1 MKKITKSIV
10 KGKWLII
17 ILALILVIPCV
28 LGYNST
34 KINYDILSYLP
45 NDIETI
51 KGEKILTDDFHS
63 GAFSIVV
70 TKNMS
75 PKDMMILQEQF
86 KKIDGV
92 ERVMSVND
100 LATIEIPEEA
110 KQVLGKDIS
119 ITDIFPE
126 EEMTKIATK
135 YNGLILVTFRN
146 STSDDKTLEAVEQMR
161 DMVENKAEVGGMSA
175 MVLDTKEL
183 FNSEMLLYVVIAVI
197 LCILILELSLDSYI
211 VPLLLMVNIGLA
223 ILFNM
228 GSNILLGDI
237 SYITKAIAAVLQL
250 GVTTDFSIFLYHKYE
265 KKKENNKDKTI
276 AMEEAIH
283 DTFTSVIG
291 SSLTTIAGFLALCTM
306 TLTLGFDIGVVMAK
320 GVLIGVLCV
329 LTIFPALLLIFDKII
344 EKTKHKKI
352 LPEFKLIKNFV
363 FKHHLII
370 FILFLILLIPAYIYQ
385 TKTDVYYK
393 LDESIPENYGYRKA
407 TKALHEKYG
416 LVSQEMLLVPKSIDD
431 NKIIEMVEKIEK
443 VEGIDFVLSSSSLTK
458 QGIPEMLIPTELS
471 SIYQTDDYN
480 MIIIGSKYDI
490 ATDELNKQIKAVNKI
505 IKSYDKNIILA
516 GEGPLTNDLVT
527 TTDTDLRNVSITSIA
542 VIFIIMLLV
551 LKSITLPVLL
561 VTAIEF
567 AIFINMGIPYF
578 MGTKIP
584 FVASV
589 VIGTIQLGATIDY
602 AILMT
607 TKYLEERKSKDKK
620 DAVKGALDN
629 SVSSII
635 VSGMCFFGATV
646 GVGIVSKVDM
656 IGSLCILLARGA
668 IISMLVVICVVP
680 SMLLLFDK
688 LIVKTTLLK
697 TKTK

>member
-1 MKKITKSIV
+1 MKAIGKNIV
-10 KGKWLII
+10 KGKWLI
-17 ILALILVIPCV
+17 LILTVLLMIPSV
-28 LGYNST
+28 LGYVST
-34 KINYDILSYLP
+34 KINYDILVYLP
-45 NDIETI
+45 DDIETI
-51 KGEKILTDDFHS
+51 KGENILTDEFHS

-70 TKNMS
+70 TNGMS
-75 PKDMMILQEQF
+75 PKNMLKLEEKF
-86 KKIDGV
+86 KTIDSV
-92 ERVMSVND
+92 EKVMSVND
-100 LATIEIPEEA
+100 LATLEIPDEV
-110 KQVLGKDIS
+110 KQMLGKDVDLEALI
-119 ITDIFPE
+119 PKE
-126 EEMTKIATK
+126 MMTKLALK

-146 STSDDKTLEAVEQMR
+146 STSDDKTLAAVDEIR
-161 DMVENKAEVGGMSA
+161 DIVKDKAEVGGMSA

-211 VPLLLMVNIGLA
+211 VPFILIINIGIA

-228 GSNILLGDI
+228 GSNILLGNI

-265 KKKENNKDKTI
+265 NRKEKENDNNK

-283 DTFTSVIG
+283 DTFTSILG

-329 LTIFPALLLIFDKII
+329 LTIFPSLLLVCDKVI

-352 LPEFKLIKNFV
+352 LPEFNHIKNFV

-370 FILFLILLIPAYIYQ
+370 FILFIVLLVPAYIFQ
-385 TKTDVYYK
+385 TKTEVYYK
-393 LDESIPENYGYRKA
+393 LDESIPDNYGYRVA
-407 TKALHEKYG
+407 TKKLQEKYG
-416 LVSQEMLLVPKSIDD
+416 LVSQEMILIPKDMDST
-431 NKIIEMVEKIEK
+431 KVEEMVEKVK
-443 VEGIDFVLSSSSLTK
+443 AVKGIDFVISSSSLAK
-458 QGIPEMLIPTELS
+458 LGIPEELVPPNLRT
-471 SIYQTDDYN
+471 IYESKNYK
-480 MIIIGSKYDI
+480 MIIVGSKYDI
-490 ATDELNKQIKAVNKI
+490 ATDELNDQITTVNKI
-505 IKSYDKNIILA
+505 IKGYDKDIILA
-516 GEGPLTNDLVT
+516 GEGPLTKDLVDT
-527 TTDTDLRNVSITSIA
+527 TEIDLRNVSITSIA

-551 LKSITLPVLL
+551 LKSITLPILL

-567 AIFINMGIPYF
+567 AIFINMSVPYF
-578 MGTKIP
+578 MGTKLP
-584 FVASV
+584 FVATV

-607 TKYLEERKSKDKK
+607 TKYLEERKTKDKEE
-620 DAVKGALDN
+620 AVKGALDN

-635 VSGMCFFGATV
+635 VSAMCFFGATV

-656 IGSLCILLARGA
+656 IGSLCILLCRGA
-668 IISMLVVICVVP
+668 IISMLVVICIVP
-680 SMLLLFDK
+680 SLLLIFDK

-697 TKTK
+697 NKKD

>member
-1 MKKITKSIV
+1 MKTIGKNIV
-10 KGKWLII
+10 KGKWLI
-17 ILALILVIPCV
+17 LILTVLLIIPSV
-28 LGYNST
+28 LGYVST
-34 KINYDILSYLP
+34 KINYDILVYLP
-45 NDIETI
+45 DDIETI
-51 KGEKILTDDFHS
+51 KGENILTDEFHS

-70 TKNMS
+70 VDRMS
-75 PKDMMILQEQF
+75 PKNMLALEEKF
-86 KKIDGV
+86 KTIDSV
-92 ERVMSVND
+92 EKVMSVND
-100 LATIEIPEEA
+100 LATLEIPEEV
-110 KQVLGKDIS
+110 KQMLGKDVDLESLI
-119 ITDIFPE
+119 PK
-126 EEMTKIATK
+126 EEMTKIALK

-146 STSDDKTLEAVEQMR
+146 STSDEKTLAAVDEIR
-161 DMVENKAEVGGMSA
+161 DIVKDKAEVGGMSA

-211 VPLLLMVNIGLA
+211 VPFILMINIGLA

-265 KKKENNKDKTI
+265 SRKENNKDKTI

-283 DTFTSVIG
+283 DTFTSVLG

-306 TLTLGFDIGVVMAK
+306 TLTLGFDIGIVMAK

-329 LTIFPALLLIFDKII
+329 LTVFPSLLLVFDKLV

-363 FKHHLII
+363 FKHYLII
-370 FILFLILLIPAYIYQ
+370 FILFIALLVPAYIFQ
-385 TKTDVYYK
+385 TKTEVYYK
-393 LDESIPENYGYRKA
+393 LDESIPESYGYSKA
-407 TKALHEKYG
+407 TKKLQEKYG
-416 LVSQEMLLVPKSIDD
+416 LVSQEMILIPKDMDSL
-431 NKIIEMVEKIEK
+431 KELEMVEKVK
-443 VEGIDFVLSSSSLTK
+443 NVKGIDFVLSSSSLTK
-458 QGIPEMLIPTELS
+458 LGIPSELVPPNLRT
-471 SIYQTDDYN
+471 IYESKDYK
-480 MIIIGSKYDI
+480 MIIVGSKYDI
-490 ATDELNKQIKAVNKI
+490 ATNELNDQITTINKI
-505 IKSYDKNIILA
+505 IKSYDKDIILA
-516 GEGPLTNDLVT
+516 GEGPLTKDLVDT
-527 TTDTDLRNVSITSIA
+527 TETDLRNVNITSIA

-551 LKSITLPVLL
+551 LKSITLPILL

-567 AIFINMGIPYF
+567 AIFINMGVPYF
-578 MGTKIP
+578 MGTKLP

-607 TKYLEERKSKDKK
+607 TKYLEERKNKDKNE
-620 DAVKGALDN
+620 AVKSALDN

-635 VSGMCFFGATV
+635 VSAMCFFGATV

-656 IGSLCILLARGA
+656 IGSLCILLCRGA
-668 IISMLVVICVVP
+668 LISMLVVICIVP
-680 SMLLLFDK
+680 SLLLIFDK
-688 LIVKTTLLK
+688 LIVKTTFLKEK
-697 TKTK
+697 TK

>member
-1 MKKITKSIV
+1 MKNIAKNIV
-10 KGKWLII
+10 KGKWII
-17 ILALILVIPCV
+17 LILALILVVPSI
-28 LGYNST
+28 LGYKST
-34 KINYDILSYLP
+34 DINYDILSYLP
-45 NDIETI
+45 SDIETI
-51 KGEKILTDDFHS
+51 KGENILTDDFHS

-86 KKIDGV
+86 KKIDSV
-92 ERVMSVND
+92 EKVMSVND
-100 LATIEIPEEA
+100 LANIQIPEEA
-110 KQVLGKDIS
+110 KALLGKDIS

-126 EEMTKIATK
+126 EEMTKIAIK

-146 STSDDKTLEAVEQMR
+146 STSDDKTLAAVDQMR
-161 DMVENKAEVGGMSA
+161 DMVKDKAEVGGMSA

-197 LCILILELSLDSYI
+197 LCILILEISLDSYV
-211 VPLLLMVNIGLA
+211 VPVLLMINIGLA
-223 ILFNM
+223 ILFNL
-228 GSNILLGDI
+228 GSNVLLGNI

-265 KKKENNKDKTI
+265 KRKEETKDNCE

-306 TLTLGFDIGVVMAK
+306 QLTLGFDIGVVMAK

-329 LTIFPALLLIFDKII
+329 LTVFPALLLIFDKVID
-344 EKTKHKKI
+344 KTKHKKI

-363 FKHHLII
+363 LKHHIII
-370 FILFLILLIPAYIYQ
+370 FILFIALLVPSYIYQ
-385 TKTDVYYK
+385 TKTNVYYK

-407 TKALHEKYG
+407 TKELQEKYG
-416 LVSQEMLLVPKSIDD
+416 LVSQEMLLIPKDVDD
-431 NKIIEMVEKIEK
+431 VKIIEMVNKIQK
-443 VEGIDFVLSSSSLTK
+443 VDGIDFILSSTSLTEK
-458 QGIPEMLIPTELS
+458 GIPDMLIPKELS
-471 SIYQTDDYN
+471 SIYQTDNYK

-490 ATDELNKQIKAVNKI
+490 ATDELNKQIKTVNEI
-505 IKSYDKNIILA
+505 VTSYDKDIILA

-561 VTAIEF
+561 VLAIEF

-607 TKYLEERKSKDKK
+607 TKYLEERKTKDKK

-668 IISMLVVICVVP
+668 LISMLVVICVVP
-680 SMLLLFDK
+680 SMLLIFDK
-688 LIVKTTLLK
+688 IITKTTILK
-697 TKTK
+697 IKKD